1 MNGFAVINKQGGMS
15 SSDVVI
21 KCRNALSKALGE
33 KVKSGHMGTLDPMA
47 EGILIV
53 AFGNATRLFD
63 FLLAKQKSYIATFVF
78 GEDRDTADATGKVV
92 ERSSLPRYK
101 DLADILVNFIG
112 DIMQTPPK
120 YSAVNVNGVR
130 AYDMARAGKD
140 FQLQPKKVNVGEISV
155 IDSTLDGEYC
165 KSVTLSIKCG
175 GGTYIRSICTDV
187 AKSLGVCAYM
197 SALTRSE
204 CGGFDLKDSVTLNEF
219 ISAPLD
225 NINDI
230 KLIVGKIMPII
241 SADSDTYFDIR
252 NGKSIDCNL
261 QDGNYAF
268 EYDGKVCF
276 IVEVNGKSA
285 KSICFLQ
292 EKE

>member
-21 KCRNALSKALGE
+21 KCRNAVSKALGQ

-78 GEDRDTADATGKVV
+78 GEDRDTADATGSVV
-92 ERSSLPRYK
+92 ASSPLPRYQ
-101 DLADILVNFIG
+101 DLADILVNFVG
-112 DIMQTPPK
+112 DIMQIPPK

-140 FQLQPKKVNVGEISV
+140 FQLQPKKVSIGEISI
-155 IDSTLDGEYC
+155 IDRVLDGEYC
-165 KSVTLSIKCG
+165 KSVTLLIKCG

-204 CGGFDLKDSVTLNEF
+204 CGGFGLKDSVTLDEF
-219 ISAPLD
+219 ISAPL
-225 NINDI
+225 NNVKDI
-230 KLIVGKIMPII
+230 KLLIEKIMPII

-252 NGKSIDCNL
+252 NGKSINCDL
-261 QDGNYAF
+261 QDGKYAF

-276 IVEVNGKSA
+276 IVEVNGRSA
-285 KSICFLQ
+285 KSVCFLQ